1 MKRLQ
6 PSKQFLPT
14 LNDNDVNANQRLSS
28 HTQTHGQP
36 DDESSTPPLS
46 KEAQALKL
54 LIDSLLTKKV
64 YSSASK
70 LSRTMH
76 SLVDHSTVEELLDSF
91 NNEEEQLEQSTKKNN
106 TKK

>member
-36 DDESSTPPLS
+36 DDESSTPES
-46 KEAQALKL
+46 N
-54 LIDSLLTKKV
+54 ISLPQV
-64 YSSASK
+64 GQNYC
-70 LSRTMH
+70 MH
-76 SLVDHSTVEELLDSF
+76 RLVDHSTVEELLNSF
-91 NNEEEQLEQSTKKNN
+91 NKEEEEEDEQLDQSTKKNK

>member
-46 KEAQALKL
+46 KEAQTLKL
-54 LIDSLLTKKV
+54 LINSLLREQ
-64 YSSASK
+64 YFPSASWP
-70 LSRTMH
+70 
-76 SLVDHSTVEELLDSF
+76 ELLYAPSGGSF
-91 NNEEEQLEQSTKKNN
+91 DRRRIIGFFQQ
-106 TKK
+106 